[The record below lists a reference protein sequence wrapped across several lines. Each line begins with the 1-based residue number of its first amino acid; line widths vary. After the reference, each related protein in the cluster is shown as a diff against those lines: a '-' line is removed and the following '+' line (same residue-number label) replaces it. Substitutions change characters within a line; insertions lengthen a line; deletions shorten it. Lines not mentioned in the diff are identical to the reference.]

1 MTKKIISLFML
12 MTLLVSCM
20 NVAQAASAPEVITHP
35 EPQIVIIGGKC
46 TFTASA
52 KGNTGI
58 TWRIQSPDGSEDF
71 PFTDAPKHFEGLKV
85 SGKNSNTLSLSNI
98 PGEMDGWL
106 VYCRYSSK
114 AGKTNTDMVPLFVT
128 DRSGNRINGNA
139 ATPTVTPAPDSGD
152 NAFTFVPA
160 EGEKI
165 LRTIGCSIQF
175 IDKDGKPHGDSFTEL
190 NFGEEYYNT
199 LTRKTVTD
207 GSVDVKISAEI
218 FNRKKVAY
226 WVINGVKY
234 TFNTEVK
241 SFTLR
246 ELPYS
251 MVVEAVLDGQSA
263 QTLSTK
269 EEIQQRRTGE
279 TLLVETKSAH
289 MSHVNDNG
297 KVSGGAFTKFDFTED
312 FVNKAT
318 GEKEQGGRVTVRV
331 SADIPK
337 DRMVSFWRFNG
348 ARINFN
354 SDVTAFIV
362 ENLADS
368 MLYQPYFIKKSTPVP
383 TATPVPEYTVR
394 CKNCVF
400 SGGGYTNAYS
410 GTVPYGTQ
418 ITITPEGNSWLGWW
432 SGSYGTGEV
441 NKKAIT
447 WTVKSNCSFEWHAII
462 N

>member
-1 MTKKIISLFML
+1 MTKKIISLFLLMIML
-12 MTLLVSCM
+12 ASCIP
-20 NVAQAASAPEVITHP
+20 AQASSAPKVITHP
-35 EPQIVIIGGKC
+35 EPQIVIEGGKC
-46 TFTASA
+46 TFTATG
-52 KGNTGI
+52 KGHTGI

-71 PFTDAPKHFEGLKV
+71 PFTDAPQHFQGLKV
-85 SGKNSNTLSLSNI
+85 SGKNSNNLTLSNI
-98 PGEMDGWL
+98 PGEMDGWM

-114 AGKTNTDMVPLFVT
+114 GGKTNTDMVPLFVT

-139 ATPTVTPAPDSGD
+139 AATIATPASPSDD
-152 NAFTFVPA
+152 EEFDFVPA

-165 LRTIGCSIQF
+165 LRAIGCVIRF
-175 IDKDGKPHGDSFTEL
+175 IDDNGKEKGDSFTEL

-199 LTRKTVTD
+199 LTRKNVTD

-218 FNRKKVAY
+218 PRGQKVAY
-226 WVINGVKY
+226 WVINGSKY
-234 TFNTEVK
+234 IFNTEVK

-246 ELPYS
+246 ELPYG
-251 MVVEAVLDGQSA
+251 MVVEAVLDGQTA
-263 QTLSTK
+263 KTLSTA
-269 EEIQQRRTGE
+269 EEIQQQRTGE
-279 TLLVETKSAH
+279 PLLVETKSAH
-289 MSHVNDNG
+289 MAHVNDNG
-297 KVSGGAFTKFDFTED
+297 KVSGGAFTEFDFTED

-337 DRMVSFWRFNG
+337 DRLVSFWRFSG

-432 SGSYGTGEV
+432 SGSFGTGEV
-441 NKKAIT
+441 NKKSIT
-447 WTVKSNCSFEWHAII
+447 WTVKSNCSFEWHMVI

>member
-85 SGKNSNTLSLSNI
+85 SGKNSNTLSLSHI

-139 ATPTVTPAPDSGD
+139 ATPTVTPAPHSDD
-152 NAFTFVPA
+152 NAFTFVPV

-175 IDKDGKPHGDSFTEL
+175 IDKDGKSKGDSFTEL

-199 LTRKTVTD
+199 LTRKNVTD

-218 FNRKKVAY
+218 PRGQKVAY
-226 WVINGVKY
+226 WVINGSKY

-246 ELPYS
+246 ELPYG
-251 MVVEAVLDGQSA
+251 MVVEAVLDGQTA
-263 QTLSTK
+263 QTLSTA
-269 EEIQQRRTGE
+269 EEIQHFGVCNASVQYIEQRT
-279 TLLVETKSAH
+279 
-289 MSHVNDNG
+289 
-297 KVSGGAFTKFDFTED
+297 
-312 FVNKAT
+312 
-318 GEKEQGGRVTVRV
+318 
-331 SADIPK
+331 
-337 DRMVSFWRFNG
+337 
-348 ARINFN
+348 
-354 SDVTAFIV
+354 
-362 ENLADS
+362 
-368 MLYQPYFIKKSTPVP
+368 PYFIRGWP
-383 TATPVPEYTVR
+383 R
-394 CKNCVF
+394 LI
-400 SGGGYTNAYS
+400 SGRRKERPAPGFA
-410 GTVPYGTQ
+410 
-418 ITITPEGNSWLGWW
+418 
-432 SGSYGTGEV
+432 
-441 NKKAIT
+441 
-447 WTVKSNCSFEWHAII
+447 
-462 N
+462 